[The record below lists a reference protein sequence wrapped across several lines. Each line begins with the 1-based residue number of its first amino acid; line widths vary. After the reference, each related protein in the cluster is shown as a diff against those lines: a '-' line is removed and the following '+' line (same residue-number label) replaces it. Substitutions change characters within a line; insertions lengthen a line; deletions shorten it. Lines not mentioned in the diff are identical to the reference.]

1 MLQLQQLDAV
11 LAAFCARGIG
21 SSEARCDGPA
31 FLKGSVTTGLVA
43 AEGPHAFDFESNRP
57 EDPPSLAQ
65 ARQQG
70 QQSIS
75 SWVDQWNAKK
85 TQMPLSTPADLLHF
99 NPALTKGYTTYLNST
114 TSDGLAVT
122 NLTAITA

>member
-1 MLQLQQLDAV
+1 M
-11 LAAFCARGIG
+11 
-21 SSEARCDGPA
+21 
-31 FLKGSVTTGLVA
+31 GSVTTGLFA

-57 EDPPSLAQ
+57 EDPPSLVQ

-85 TQMPLSTPADLLHF
+85 RQLPLSSPADLLDS
-99 NPALTKGYTTYLNST
+99 NTAYGGYTTYLNST
-114 TSDGLAVT
+114 SSDGLAVT

>member
-1 MLQLQQLDAV
+1 MLYATAGGL
-11 LAAFCARGIG
+11 CACSLVHVDWQKWSLMCRCCDLELI
-21 SSEARCDGPA
+21 SSNR
-31 FLKGSVTTGLVA
+31 LVA
-43 AEGPHAFDFESNRP
+43 AEGPHAFDFESNKP

-85 TQMPLSTPADLLHF
+85 TQIPLSSPAEILHS
-99 NPALTKGYTTYLNST
+99 NPAFGGYTTYLNST
-114 TSDGLAVT
+114 ASDGLVVT